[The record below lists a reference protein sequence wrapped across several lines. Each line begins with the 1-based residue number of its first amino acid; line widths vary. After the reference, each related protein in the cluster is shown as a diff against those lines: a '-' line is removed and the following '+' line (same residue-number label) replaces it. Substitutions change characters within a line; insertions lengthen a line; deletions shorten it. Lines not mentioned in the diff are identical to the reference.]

1 MQNNISIG
9 DTSKITGVSEK
20 QLRYW
25 ENKNI
30 LTDIDRVICGA
41 RSYRRYSYDQVK
53 FIKKVKE
60 RLDRGFTLEASARLA
75 KEEAGE
81 GGEACQD

>member
-9 DTSKITGVSEK
+9 DTSKITKVSEK

-25 ENKNI
+25 ESKDI
-30 LTDIDRVICGA
+30 LTDIDRVLCGA
-41 RSYRRYSYDQVK
+41 RSYRRYTYDQVK

-60 RLDRGFTLEASARLA
+60 RLDMGFTLEASARLA
-75 KEEAGE
+75 KEDAGK
-81 GGEACQD
+81 GGKACQN

>member
-25 ENKNI
+25 ENKKI
-30 LTDIDRVICGA
+30 LTDIDRVICGE
-41 RSYRRYSYDQVK
+41 RSYRRYTYDQVK
-53 FIKKVKE
+53 FIKRVKE
-60 RLDRGFTLEASARLA
+60 CLDVGFTLAASARLA
-75 KEEAGE
+75 KEKVGE
-81 GGEACQD
+81 VDET